1 METVNPLPPNYYN
14 FEIKGLSGPDGEKA
28 WPKKYPFCAGVFQ
41 SPIDFYEDILQYD
54 SNLLPLEFIGYNV
67 PSTDQFTLI
76 NNGHSV
82 KMYLSPAMC
91 IRNLPFEYTA
101 SQLHL
106 HWGNR
111 NKSEG
116 SEHTVSGKHFAAELH
131 IVHYNSEKYPDIAA
145 AMDKADGLAV
155 LAVFLEIGPFNPS
168 YEKIFRHFRNVKYK
182 DQKVL
187 VPGFNI
193 QELLPDRLDEYY
205 RYEGSL
211 TTPPC
216 YPSVLW
222 TVFRHPLLALE
233 TAMYCTESDDP
244 EPLEMVDNFRNVQ
257 EFRERLVFIS
267 FHEGFVVSVVIACI
281 LGVLIILAVA
291 FWLLKKKRFGMIL
304 GKITTVMKDDTRYTK
319 GCLNMMTQKC
329 HAVKADINEFL
340 DKAHRICRGIV
351 DDTAGVPSGFC
362 CSKRCARSLDRHLNL
377 ISFEKPAQNSNLLLC
392 FIVLQH
398 PQKENCTSDACA
410 KPSGLL
416 RFKDCL
422 GTENI

>member
-1 METVNPLPPNYYN
+1 MSAKSFSRVVLTMVLILFLKIQLSVPAPLNGSKWSY
-14 FEIKGLSGPDGEKA
+14 IGPDGEKT
-28 WPKKYPFCAGVFQ
+28 WPKKYPFCGGVFQ
-41 SPIDFYEDILQYD
+41 SPIDFHRDILQYD
-54 SNLLPLEFIGYNV
+54 SNLSPLEFIGYNV
-67 PSTDQFTLI
+67 PSTDQFTLT

-82 KMYLSPAMC
+82 KMYLSPTMH

-131 IVHYNSEKYPDIAA
+131 IVHYNSEKYPDVTA

-155 LAVFLEIGPFNPS
+155 LAILLEIGPFNPS
-168 YEKIFRHFRNVKYK
+168 YEKIFRHFQNVKYK
-182 DQKVL
+182 DQMVQ

-193 QELLPDRLDEYY
+193 QELLPDRPDEYY

-222 TVFRHPLLALE
+222 TVFRHPVKISQEQLLALE

-267 FHEGFVVSVVIACI
+267 FREGVVSVVITCI

-291 FWLLKKKRFGMIL
+291 CWLFKRKSCKKGGEDNRGVI
-304 GKITTVMKDDTRYTK
+304 YTQ
-319 GCLNMMTQKC
+319 GTQKDEE
-329 HAVKADINEFL
+329 DI
-340 DKAHRICRGIV
+340 
-351 DDTAGVPSGFC
+351 
-362 CSKRCARSLDRHLNL
+362 SKL
-377 ISFEKPAQNSNLLLC
+377 
-392 FIVLQH
+392 
-398 PQKENCTSDACA
+398 
-410 KPSGLL
+410 
-416 RFKDCL
+416 
-422 GTENI
+422 

>member
-1 METVNPLPPNYYN
+1 YLTHTRKMKLSLKK
-14 FEIKGLSGPDGEKA
+14 EITQLRLDKCVSLLLYAGPDGEKA
-28 WPKKYPFCAGVFQ
+28 WPKKYPFCGGVFQ
-41 SPIDFYEDILQYD
+41 SPIDFHKDILQYD

-67 PSTDQFTLI
+67 PSTDQFTLT

-82 KMYLSPAMC
+82 KMYLSPTMYL
-91 IRNLPFEYTA
+91 RNLPFEYTA

-131 IVHYNSEKYPDIAA
+131 IVHYNSEKYPDVTA

-155 LAVFLEIGPFNPS
+155 LAILLEIGPFNPS

-182 DQKVL
+182 DQMVQ

-193 QELLPDRLDEYY
+193 RELLPDRLDEYY

-222 TVFRHPLLALE
+222 TVFRHPVKISQEQLLALE

-257 EFRERLVFIS
+257 EFHERLVFIS
-267 FHEGFVVSVVIACI
+267 FREGKLYECFYAKKQGTVICFLHCLDERTENTGVVYIGKFHTIATAGNSSPCRNT
-281 LGVLIILAVA
+281 AVA
-291 FWLLKKKRFGMIL
+291 VLA
-304 GKITTVMKDDTRYTK
+304 IT
-319 GCLNMMTQKC
+319 L
-329 HAVKADINEFL
+329 
-340 DKAHRICRGIV
+340 CRQ
-351 DDTAGVPSGFC
+351 
-362 CSKRCARSLDRHLNL
+362 SL
-377 ISFEKPAQNSNLLLC
+377 S
-392 FIVLQH
+392 
-398 PQKENCTSDACA
+398 
-410 KPSGLL
+410 
-416 RFKDCL
+416 
-422 GTENI
+422 

>member
-1 METVNPLPPNYYN
+1 MSAKSFSIVTVATVLIFFLKIQLSMQAPLNGSKWSY
-14 FEIKGLSGPDGEKA
+14 IGPDGEKA
-28 WPKKYPFCAGVFQ
+28 WPKKYPFCGGVFQ
-41 SPIDFYEDILQYD
+41 SPIDFHKDILQYD

-67 PSTDQFTLI
+67 PSTDQFTLT

-82 KMYLSPAMC
+82 KMYLSPTMC

-131 IVHYNSEKYPDIAA
+131 VVHYNSEKYPDITA
-145 AMDKADGLAV
+145 AMDKVDGLAV
-155 LAVFLEIGPFNPS
+155 LAVLLEIGPFNPS

-182 DQKVL
+182 DQMVQ

-222 TVFRHPLLALE
+222 TVFRHPVKISQEQLLALE

-257 EFRERLVFIS
+257 EFHERLVFIS
-267 FHEGFVVSVVIACI
+267 FREGFVASVVIACI

-291 FWLLKKKRFGMIL
+291 FWLLKRKSCKKGGEDNRGVIYKP
-304 GKITTVMKDDTRYTK
+304 GTYKEEE
-319 GCLNMMTQKC
+319 
-329 HAVKADINEFL
+329 DI
-340 DKAHRICRGIV
+340 
-351 DDTAGVPSGFC
+351 
-362 CSKRCARSLDRHLNL
+362 SKL
-377 ISFEKPAQNSNLLLC
+377 
-392 FIVLQH
+392 
-398 PQKENCTSDACA
+398 
-410 KPSGLL
+410 
-416 RFKDCL
+416 
-422 GTENI
+422 

>member
-1 METVNPLPPNYYN
+1 MSAESFSIVVVATVLIFFLKIQLSVQAPLNGSKWSY
-14 FEIKGLSGPDGEKA
+14 IGPDGEKA
-28 WPKKYPFCAGVFQ
+28 WPKKYPFCGGVSQ
-41 SPIDFYEDILQYD
+41 SPIDFHKDILQYD

-67 PSTDQFTLI
+67 PSTDQFTLT

-82 KMYLSPAMC
+82 KMYLSPTMY
-91 IRNLPFEYTA
+91 IRNLPFEYAA

-116 SEHTVSGKHFAAELH
+116 SEHTIAGKHFAAELH

-155 LAVFLEIGPFNPS
+155 LAILLEIGPFNPS

-182 DQKVL
+182 DQMAQ

-193 QELLPDRLDEYY
+193 RELLPDRLDEYY

-222 TVFRHPLLALE
+222 TVFRHPVKISQEQLLALE

-244 EPLEMVDNFRNVQ
+244 EPLEMVDNFRHVQ
-257 EFRERLVFIS
+257 KFDERLVFIS
-267 FHEGFVVSVVIACI
+267 FHEGVVVSVVIACI
-281 LGVLIILAVA
+281 VGVLIILAAA
-291 FWLLKKKRFGMIL
+291 FWLLKRKSCKKGE
-304 GKITTVMKDDTRYTK
+304 D
-319 GCLNMMTQKC
+319 N
-329 HAVKADINEFL
+329 
-340 DKAHRICRGIV
+340 
-351 DDTAGVPSGFC
+351 AGV
-362 CSKRCARSLDRHLNL
+362 
-377 ISFEKPAQNSNLLLC
+377 IYKPGRD
-392 FIVLQH
+392 
-398 PQKENCTSDACA
+398 KEEEDA
-410 KPSGLL
+410 S
-416 RFKDCL
+416 
-422 GTENI
+422 EI

>member
-1 METVNPLPPNYYN
+1 MSAKSFGIATVTAVLIFCLKTQLSVQAPLNGSKWSY
-14 FEIKGLSGPDGEKA
+14 IGPDGEKA
-28 WPKKYPFCAGVFQ
+28 WPKKYPFCGGVFQ
-41 SPIDFYEDILQYD
+41 SPIDFHKDILQYD

-67 PSTDQFTLI
+67 PSTDHFTLT

-82 KMYLSPAMC
+82 KMYLSPTMY

-131 IVHYNSEKYPDIAA
+131 IVHYNSEKYPDITA

-155 LAVFLEIGPFNPS
+155 LAVLLEIGPFNPS

-182 DQKVL
+182 DQTAQ

-193 QELLPDRLDEYY
+193 RELLPDRLDEYY

-222 TVFRHPLLALE
+222 TVFRYPVKISQEQLLALE

-257 EFRERLVFIS
+257 EFHERLVFIS
-267 FHEGFVVSVVIACI
+267 FRDGFVVSIVTAFT
-281 LGVLIILAVA
+281 LGVLTILAVA
-291 FWLLKKKRFGMIL
+291 FCLLKRKSCRKGGKDNRRIIYKPGMY
-304 GKITTVMKDDTRYTK
+304 KEEE
-319 GCLNMMTQKC
+319 
-329 HAVKADINEFL
+329 DI
-340 DKAHRICRGIV
+340 
-351 DDTAGVPSGFC
+351 
-362 CSKRCARSLDRHLNL
+362 SKL
-377 ISFEKPAQNSNLLLC
+377 
-392 FIVLQH
+392 
-398 PQKENCTSDACA
+398 
-410 KPSGLL
+410 
-416 RFKDCL
+416 
-422 GTENI
+422 

>member
-1 METVNPLPPNYYN
+1 YT
-14 FEIKGLSGPDGEKA
+14 GPDGEKA
-28 WPKKYPFCAGVFQ
+28 WPKKYPFCGGVFQ
-41 SPIDFYEDILQYD
+41 SPIDFHKDILQYD

-67 PSTDQFTLI
+67 PSTDHFTLT

-82 KMYLSPAMC
+82 KMYLSPAMH
-91 IRNLPFEYTA
+91 IRNLPFEYAA

-131 IVHYNSEKYPDIAA
+131 IVHYNSEKYPDLTA

-155 LAVFLEIGPFNPS
+155 LAILLETGPFNPS

-182 DQKVL
+182 DQMVQ
-187 VPGFNI
+187 VPGFDI

-222 TVFRHPLLALE
+222 TVFRHPVKISQEQASLNTARLLALE
-233 TAMYCTESDDP
+233 TAMYCTERDDP

-257 EFRERLVFIS
+257 EFHERLVFIS
-267 FHEGFVVSVVIACI
+267 FREGK
-281 LGVLIILAVA
+281 L
-291 FWLLKKKRFGMIL
+291 
-304 GKITTVMKDDTRYTK
+304 
-319 GCLNMMTQKC
+319 
-329 HAVKADINEFL
+329 
-340 DKAHRICRGIV
+340 
-351 DDTAGVPSGFC
+351 
-362 CSKRCARSLDRHLNL
+362 
-377 ISFEKPAQNSNLLLC
+377 
-392 FIVLQH
+392 
-398 PQKENCTSDACA
+398 
-410 KPSGLL
+410 
-416 RFKDCL
+416 
-422 GTENI
+422 

>member
-1 METVNPLPPNYYN
+1 YT
-14 FEIKGLSGPDGEKA
+14 GPEGEKA
-28 WPKKYPFCAGVFQ
+28 WPKKYPFCGGVFQ
-41 SPIDFYEDILQYD
+41 SPIDFHKDILQYD

-67 PSTDQFTLI
+67 SSTEQFTLT

-82 KMYLSPAMC
+82 KMYLSPTMY
-91 IRNLPFEYTA
+91 IRNLPFEYAA

-116 SEHTVSGKHFAAELH
+116 SEHTVGGRHFAAELH

-145 AMDKADGLAV
+145 AVDKADGLAV
-155 LAVFLEIGPFNPS
+155 LAILLEIGPFNPS

-182 DQKVL
+182 DQTVQ

-222 TVFRHPLLALE
+222 TVFRHPVKISQQQASFKAAPLLALE

-257 EFRERLVFIS
+257 EFHERLVFIS
-267 FHEGFVVSVVIACI
+267 FHEGKLYEHIYA
-281 LGVLIILAVA
+281 
-291 FWLLKKKRFGMIL
+291 
-304 GKITTVMKDDTRYTK
+304 
-319 GCLNMMTQKC
+319 
-329 HAVKADINEFL
+329 
-340 DKAHRICRGIV
+340 
-351 DDTAGVPSGFC
+351 
-362 CSKRCARSLDRHLNL
+362 
-377 ISFEKPAQNSNLLLC
+377 
-392 FIVLQH
+392 
-398 PQKENCTSDACA
+398 
-410 KPSGLL
+410 
-416 RFKDCL
+416 
-422 GTENI
+422 

>member
-1 METVNPLPPNYYN
+1 PKDLPALERIMMNLQRQVETQVA
-14 FEIKGLSGPDGEKA
+14 SPDGEKA
-28 WPKKYPFCAGVFQ
+28 WPKKYPFCGGVFQ
-41 SPIDFYEDILQYD
+41 SPIDFHKDILQYD

-67 PSTDQFTLI
+67 SSTDQFTLI

-82 KMYLSPAMC
+82 KMYLLPTMY

-131 IVHYNSEKYPDIAA
+131 IVHFNSEKYPDVTA

-155 LAVFLEIGPFNPS
+155 LAILLEIGPFNPS

-182 DQKVL
+182 DQMVR

-193 QELLPDRLDEYY
+193 RELLPDRLDEYY

-222 TVFRHPLLALE
+222 TVFRHPVKISHEQLLALE

-244 EPLEMVDNFRNVQ
+244 EPLEMVDNFRKVQ
-257 EFRERLVFIS
+257 EFHERLVFIS
-267 FHEGFVVSVVIACI
+267 FHEVA
-281 LGVLIILAVA
+281 VLLYRTSTKSQQSHFPTVH
-291 FWLLKKKRFGMIL
+291 LVRFSSLTAMSHGQLYKNKVFREYIRR
-304 GKITTVMKDDTRYTK
+304 VFFH
-319 GCLNMMTQKC
+319 N
-329 HAVKADINEFL
+329 
-340 DKAHRICRGIV
+340 GIRQ
-351 DDTAGVPSGFC
+351 A
-362 CSKRCARSLDRHLNL
+362 
-377 ISFEKPAQNSNLLLC
+377 
-392 FIVLQH
+392 LQ
-398 PQKENCTSDACA
+398 P
-410 KPSGLL
+410 
-416 RFKDCL
+416 F
-422 GTENI
+422 

>member
-1 METVNPLPPNYYN
+1 TER
-14 FEIKGLSGPDGEKA
+14 KSLSQHPQKTDHVLHYLSPDGEKA
-28 WPKKYPFCAGVFQ
+28 WPKKYPFCGGVFQ
-41 SPIDFYEDILQYD
+41 SPIDFHKDILQYD

-82 KMYLSPAMC
+82 KMYLSPTMS

-131 IVHYNSEKYPDIAA
+131 IVHYNSEKYPDITA

-155 LAVFLEIGPFNPS
+155 LAVLFEIGPFNPS

-187 VPGFNI
+187 VPGFDI

-222 TVFRHPLLALE
+222 TVFRHPVKISQEQLLALE

-257 EFRERLVFIS
+257 EFHERLVFIS
-267 FHEGFVVSVVIACI
+267 FHWFLSSSVKVSCVNASVQRKC
-281 LGVLIILAVA
+281 
-291 FWLLKKKRFGMIL
+291 KMIPVNIKYWNGSPAAL
-304 GKITTVMKDDTRYTK
+304 
-319 GCLNMMTQKC
+319 QK
-329 HAVKADINEFL
+329 H
-340 DKAHRICRGIV
+340 
-351 DDTAGVPSGFC
+351 
-362 CSKRCARSLDRHLNL
+362 
-377 ISFEKPAQNSNLLLC
+377 SNLLS
-392 FIVLQH
+392 LQFTQL
-398 PQKENCTSDACA
+398 PF
-410 KPSGLL
+410 LL
-416 RFKDCL
+416 VFCWCIGSCKRVRYSQSR
-422 GTENI
+422 

>member
-1 METVNPLPPNYYN
+1 YRPILPHPHTVLYSLRLDKYAS
-14 FEIKGLSGPDGEKA
+14 LLTYTGPDGEKA
-28 WPKKYPFCAGVFQ
+28 WPKKYPFCGGVFQ
-41 SPIDFYEDILQYD
+41 SPIDFHRDILQYD
-54 SNLLPLEFIGYNV
+54 SNLSPLEFIGYNV
-67 PSTDQFTLI
+67 PSTDRFTLT

-82 KMYLSPAMC
+82 KMYLSPTMHL
-91 IRNLPFEYTA
+91 RNLPFEYTA

-131 IVHYNSEKYPDIAA
+131 IVHYNSEKYPDVTA

-155 LAVFLEIGPFNPS
+155 LAILLEIGPFNPS
-168 YEKIFRHFRNVKYK
+168 YEKIFRHFQNVKYK
-182 DQKVL
+182 DQMVQ

-193 QELLPDRLDEYY
+193 QELLPDRPDEYY

-222 TVFRHPLLALE
+222 TVFRHPVKISQEQLLALE

-267 FHEGFVVSVVIACI
+267 FREGKLYKCFYAKKHFNSQSF
-281 LGVLIILAVA
+281 GG
-291 FWLLKKKRFGMIL
+291 KKKKKKKKTQNQVNL
-304 GKITTVMKDDTRYTK
+304 HNKELTIT
-319 GCLNMMTQKC
+319 
-329 HAVKADINEFL
+329 
-340 DKAHRICRGIV
+340 
-351 DDTAGVPSGFC
+351 
-362 CSKRCARSLDRHLNL
+362 
-377 ISFEKPAQNSNLLLC
+377 
-392 FIVLQH
+392 
-398 PQKENCTSDACA
+398 
-410 KPSGLL
+410 
-416 RFKDCL
+416 
-422 GTENI
+422 

>member
-1 METVNPLPPNYYN
+1 MSAKSFSIAPVATVLIFFLMIQLSMQAPLNGSKWSY
-14 FEIKGLSGPDGEKA
+14 IGPDGEKA
-28 WPKKYPFCAGVFQ
+28 WPKKYPFCGGVFQ
-41 SPIDFYEDILQYD
+41 SPIDFHKDILQYD

-67 PSTDQFTLI
+67 PSTDQFTLT

-82 KMYLSPAMC
+82 KMYLSPTMY

-116 SEHTVSGKHFAAELH
+116 SEHTVSGKHFAAEMH

-155 LAVFLEIGPFNPS
+155 LAILLEIGPFNPS

-182 DQKVL
+182 DQTVQ

-193 QELLPDRLDEYY
+193 RELLPDRLDEFY

-222 TVFRHPLLALE
+222 TVFRHPVKISQEQLLALE

-267 FHEGFVVSVVIACI
+267 FREGFVVSLVIVCVLGI
-281 LGVLIILAVA
+281 LIVLAVA
-291 FWLLKKKRFGMIL
+291 VWLLRRKSCKNE
-304 GKITTVMKDDTRYTK
+304 GKD
-319 GCLNMMTQKC
+319 N
-329 HAVKADINEFL
+329 
-340 DKAHRICRGIV
+340 RGVIYKPGAYKEE
-351 DDTAGVPSGFC
+351 DNI
-362 CSKRCARSLDRHLNL
+362 SK
-377 ISFEKPAQNSNLLLC
+377 P
-392 FIVLQH
+392 
-398 PQKENCTSDACA
+398 
-410 KPSGLL
+410 
-416 RFKDCL
+416 
-422 GTENI
+422 

>member
-1 METVNPLPPNYYN
+1 MSAKSFSIATVTAVLIFCLKIQLSVQVPLNGSKWSY
-14 FEIKGLSGPDGEKA
+14 IGPDGEKA
-28 WPKKYPFCAGVFQ
+28 WPKKYPFCGGVFQ
-41 SPIDFYEDILQYD
+41 SPIDFHKDILQYD

-67 PSTDQFTLI
+67 PSTDHFTLT

-82 KMYLSPAMC
+82 KMYLSPTMY

-131 IVHYNSEKYPDIAA
+131 IVHYNSEKYPDVTA

-155 LAVFLEIGPFNPS
+155 LAVLLEIGPFNPS

-182 DQKVL
+182 DQTAQ

-193 QELLPDRLDEYY
+193 RELLPDRLDEYY

-222 TVFRHPLLALE
+222 TVFRHAVKISQEQLLALE

-257 EFRERLVFIS
+257 EFQERLVFIS
-267 FHEGFVVSVVIACI
+267 FRQGFVVSVVIACT
-281 LGVLIILAVA
+281 LGVLTILAVA
-291 FWLLKKKRFGMIL
+291 FCLLKRKSCRKG
-304 GKITTVMKDDTRYTK
+304 GKD
-319 GCLNMMTQKC
+319 N
-329 HAVKADINEFL
+329 
-340 DKAHRICRGIV
+340 RGIIYKPGMYKEE
-351 DDTAGVPSGFC
+351 DDI
-362 CSKRCARSLDRHLNL
+362 SKL
-377 ISFEKPAQNSNLLLC
+377 
-392 FIVLQH
+392 
-398 PQKENCTSDACA
+398 
-410 KPSGLL
+410 
-416 RFKDCL
+416 
-422 GTENI
+422 

>member
-1 METVNPLPPNYYN
+1 YT
-14 FEIKGLSGPDGEKA
+14 GPDGEKA
-28 WPKKYPFCAGVFQ
+28 WSKKYPFCGGVFQ
-41 SPIDFYEDILQYD
+41 SPIDFHKDILQYD

-67 PSTDQFTLI
+67 PSTDQFTLT

-82 KMYLSPAMC
+82 KMYLLPTMY

-131 IVHYNSEKYPDIAA
+131 IVHYNSEKYPDITA

-155 LAVFLEIGPFNPS
+155 LAILLEIGPFNPS
-168 YEKIFRHFRNVKYK
+168 YEKIFRHFQNVKYK
-182 DQKVL
+182 DQVVQ

-193 QELLPDRLDEYY
+193 RELLPDRLDEYY

-222 TVFRHPLLALE
+222 TVFRHPVKISQEQLLALE

-244 EPLEMVDNFRNVQ
+244 EPLEMVNNFRNVQ
-257 EFRERLVFIS
+257 EFHERLVFIS
-267 FHEGFVVSVVIACI
+267 FREGK
-281 LGVLIILAVA
+281 L
-291 FWLLKKKRFGMIL
+291 
-304 GKITTVMKDDTRYTK
+304 
-319 GCLNMMTQKC
+319 
-329 HAVKADINEFL
+329 
-340 DKAHRICRGIV
+340 
-351 DDTAGVPSGFC
+351 
-362 CSKRCARSLDRHLNL
+362 
-377 ISFEKPAQNSNLLLC
+377 
-392 FIVLQH
+392 
-398 PQKENCTSDACA
+398 
-410 KPSGLL
+410 
-416 RFKDCL
+416 
-422 GTENI
+422 

>member
-1 METVNPLPPNYYN
+1 MQAPLN
-14 FEIKGLSGPDGEKA
+14 GPDGEKA
-28 WPKKYPFCAGVFQ
+28 WPKKYPFCGGVFQ
-41 SPIDFYEDILQYD
+41 SPIDFHKAILQYD

-82 KMYLSPAMC
+82 KMYLSPAMS
-91 IRNLPFEYTA
+91 IRSLPFEYTA

-131 IVHYNSEKYPDIAA
+131 IVHYNSAKYADITA

-155 LAVFLEIGPFNPS
+155 LAVLLEIGPFNPY
-168 YEKIFRHFRNVKYK
+168 YEKIFRHFWNVKYK

-205 RYEGSL
+205 RYKGSL

-222 TVFRHPLLALE
+222 TVFRHPVKISQEQASSNRIHFPDWCLLLALE
-233 TAMYCTESDDP
+233 TSMYCTESDDP
-244 EPLEMVDNFRNVQ
+244 KPLEMFDNFRNVQ
-257 EFRERLVFIS
+257 EFHERLVFIS
-267 FHEGFVVSVVIACI
+267 FHEGELYECFCAKKQCTMICVNVKYWNGSLKSVHNQSTIAMPPQKRFLKYQNFQSEHNPCDYNRLTMESSVVVQLLHFLPSSSIYQNSLPGGLNRGFAVSVVMACI
-281 LGVLIILAVA
+281 LGVPIILAVA
-291 FWLLKKKRFGMIL
+291 FWLLKKKRC
-304 GKITTVMKDDTRYTK
+304 KK
-319 GCLNMMTQKC
+319 GDGDN
-329 HAVKADINEFL
+329 
-340 DKAHRICRGIV
+340 RGVIY
-351 DDTAGVPSGFC
+351 
-362 CSKRCARSLDRHLNL
+362 
-377 ISFEKPAQNSNLLLC
+377 
-392 FIVLQH
+392 
-398 PQKENCTSDACA
+398 
-410 KPSGLL
+410 KPSIY
-416 RFKDCL
+416 KEKED
-422 GTENI
+422 ISKI

>member
-1 METVNPLPPNYYN
+1 MVRKSLFWYGFLCTEKDGNFPLSISSHFFQQFSFKGWNCCICLLLPWGKSNSCQ
-14 FEIKGLSGPDGEKA
+14 EIIQILSQIQTLLVMLVPKQLRKGPDGEKA
-28 WPKKYPFCAGVFQ
+28 WPKKYPFCGGVFQ
-41 SPIDFYEDILQYD
+41 SPIDFHKDILQYD

-67 PSTDQFTLI
+67 SSTDQFTLI

-82 KMYLSPAMC
+82 KMYLLPTMY

-131 IVHYNSEKYPDIAA
+131 IVHFNSEKYPDVTA

-155 LAVFLEIGPFNPS
+155 LAILLEVGSGPFF
-168 YEKIFRHFRNVKYK
+168 IWLRIHFQSINHQRPIMYK
-182 DQKVL
+182 LPRLFNHMVR

-193 QELLPDRLDEYY
+193 RELLPDRLDEYY

-222 TVFRHPLLALE
+222 TVFRHPVKISHEQLLALE

-244 EPLEMVDNFRNVQ
+244 EPLEMVDNFRKVQ
-257 EFRERLVFIS
+257 EFHERLVFIS
-267 FHEGFVVSVVIACI
+267 FHED
-281 LGVLIILAVA
+281 
-291 FWLLKKKRFGMIL
+291 LKG
-304 GKITTVMKDDTRYTK
+304 ITTLPFRETLFWGNYAGSEEAHEELK
-319 GCLNMMTQKC
+319 
-329 HAVKADINEFL
+329 L
-340 DKAHRICRGIV
+340 DKLKQFV
-351 DDTAGVPSGFC
+351 T
-362 CSKRCARSLDRHLNL
+362 LDYM
-377 ISFEKPAQNSNLLLC
+377 I
-392 FIVLQH
+392 
-398 PQKENCTSDACA
+398 
-410 KPSGLL
+410 
-416 RFKDCL
+416 
-422 GTENI
+422 

>member
-1 METVNPLPPNYYN
+1 YT
-14 FEIKGLSGPDGEKA
+14 GPDGEKA
-28 WPKKYPFCAGVFQ
+28 WPKKYPFCGGVFQ
-41 SPIDFYEDILQYD
+41 SPIDFHKDILQYD

-67 PSTDQFTLI
+67 PSTDQFTLT

-82 KMYLSPAMC
+82 KMYLSPAMY

-131 IVHYNSEKYPDIAA
+131 IVHYNSEKYPDITA

-155 LAVFLEIGPFNPS
+155 LAVLLEIGPFNPS
-168 YEKIFRHFRNVKYK
+168 YENIFRHFRNVKYK
-182 DQKVL
+182 DQMVQ

-222 TVFRHPLLALE
+222 TVFRQPVKISQEQASLNTAHLLALE

-267 FHEGFVVSVVIACI
+267 FREGK
-281 LGVLIILAVA
+281 L
-291 FWLLKKKRFGMIL
+291 
-304 GKITTVMKDDTRYTK
+304 
-319 GCLNMMTQKC
+319 
-329 HAVKADINEFL
+329 
-340 DKAHRICRGIV
+340 
-351 DDTAGVPSGFC
+351 
-362 CSKRCARSLDRHLNL
+362 
-377 ISFEKPAQNSNLLLC
+377 
-392 FIVLQH
+392 
-398 PQKENCTSDACA
+398 
-410 KPSGLL
+410 
-416 RFKDCL
+416 
-422 GTENI
+422 

>member
-1 METVNPLPPNYYN
+1 KTMFCIILKSSWIPTT
-14 FEIKGLSGPDGEKA
+14 LSMLDKYVSLLTYAGPDGEKT
-28 WPKKYPFCAGVFQ
+28 WPKKYPFCGGVFQ
-41 SPIDFYEDILQYD
+41 SPIDFHRDILQYD
-54 SNLLPLEFIGYNV
+54 SNLSPLEFIGYNV
-67 PSTDQFTLI
+67 PSTNQFTLT

-82 KMYLSPAMC
+82 KMYLSPTMH

-131 IVHYNSEKYPDIAA
+131 IVHYNSEKYPDVTA

-155 LAVFLEIGPFNPS
+155 LAILLEIGPFNPS
-168 YEKIFRHFRNVKYK
+168 YEKIFRHFQNVKYK
-182 DQKVL
+182 DQMVQ

-193 QELLPDRLDEYY
+193 QELLPDRPDEYY

-222 TVFRHPLLALE
+222 TVFRHPVKISQEQLLALE

-257 EFRERLVFIS
+257 EFHERLVFIS
-267 FHEGFVVSVVIACI
+267 FREGKLYKCFYAKKLHSDLCKSEI
-281 LGVLIILAVA
+281 LM
-291 FWLLKKKRFGMIL
+291 WWSC
-304 GKITTVMKDDTRYTK
+304 
-319 GCLNMMTQKC
+319 CLNHYKNMGVSFSC
-329 HAVKADINEFL
+329 GSLCSLFFHF
-340 DKAHRICRGIV
+340 CIV
-351 DDTAGVPSGFC
+351 AWATV
-362 CSKRCARSLDRHLNL
+362 
-377 ISFEKPAQNSNLLLC
+377 
-392 FIVLQH
+392 
-398 PQKENCTSDACA
+398 
-410 KPSGLL
+410 
-416 RFKDCL
+416 
-422 GTENI
+422 